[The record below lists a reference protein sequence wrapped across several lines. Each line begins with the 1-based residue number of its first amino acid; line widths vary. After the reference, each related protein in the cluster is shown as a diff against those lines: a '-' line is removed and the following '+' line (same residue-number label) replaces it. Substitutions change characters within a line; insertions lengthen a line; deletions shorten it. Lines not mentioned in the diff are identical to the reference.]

1 MSTSAAD
8 VQRAGTLPRA
18 RGGTGTPVPSGVP
31 ATPPPGAVA
40 PPTLGDFLRAMRSRL
55 RPRDV
60 GLPASLGHRRVP
72 GLRRQEVADLAGVSL
87 DYYTRI
93 EQGRVGE
100 VSGAVL
106 NAVGDALRLSP
117 EEAALLHRL
126 AAPSRSVPRPRTGGT
141 LRPGTA
147 AMLASLTVPAA
158 VVDHRM
164 DVVAANLPFRL
175 LVARP
180 GGAPE
185 AMDNL
190 VRWFFLDPWARDL
203 LPAWGESAGAAVAGL
218 RLNWIRNP
226 GDPGLDALVAELSAR
241 STEFSR
247 TWAVPDVTVAPH
259 GRLTVEH
266 PWAGTC
272 WLDHHVLTLPGEGM
286 FLTLQTPVPGTGS
299 EAVLDRL
306 LRCWDGPRPDL
317 FWDVRAPEAGR
328 AAGGG

>member
-1 MSTSAAD
+1 MNGSGEVLVLRSAPE
-8 VQRAGTLPRA
+8 VPRAGTVPRSRA
-18 RGGTGTPVPSGVP
+18 GAGTRV
-31 ATPPPGAVA
+31 PPGAAA

-55 RPRDV
+55 RPQDV
-60 GLPASLGHRRVP
+60 GLPASSGHRRVP

-106 NAVGDALRLSP
+106 NSVGEALLLSA
-117 EEAALLHRL
+117 EETALLHRL
-126 AAPSRSVPRPRTGGT
+126 AAPSRSVPRPRPEGR
-141 LRPGTA
+141 LRPGTTG
-147 AMLASLTVPAA
+147 MLASLTVPAA
-158 VVDHRM
+158 VVNHRT
-164 DVVAANLPFRL
+164 DVLAANLPFRL

-180 GGAPE
+180 SGPPE
-185 AMDNL
+185 AMGNL
-190 VRWFFLDPWARDL
+190 VRWHFLDPWAREL
-203 LPAWGESAGAAVAGL
+203 LPEWRDSAGAAVAGL
-218 RLNWIRNP
+218 RLNWVRNP
-226 GDPGLDALVAELSAR
+226 GDPELDGLVAELSAR

-247 TWAVPDVTVAPH
+247 VWGVPGVTGASH

-272 WLDHHVLTLPGEGM
+272 RLDQQVLPLPGEGV

-306 LRCWDGPRPDL
+306 LRCWRGPRPDL
-317 FWDVRAPEAGR
+317 FWDVRRPGAGR
-328 AAGGG
+328 APDGG